1 MTPLSLTDLVMP
13 DGWFC
18 VNMSASG
25 VGLYEKWFVVEKPAF
40 SLRFGNP
47 VHAGKHQTRTYRET
61 TKYRV
66 CFNGF
71 CGGWTIQEK
80 KTGVGD
86 WQWFMSGVAF
96 PSHVGAMLA
105 LEIELSNNKA

>member
-25 VGLYEKWFVVEKPAF
+25 VGLYEKWFVVVRPASPGIKFPRPKPW
-40 SLRFGNP
+40 
-47 VHAGKHQTRTYRET
+47 RET

-80 KTGVGD
+80 TRTGLD
-86 WQWFMSGVAF
+86 WQWFMEGVAF

>member
-1 MTPLSLTDLVMP
+1 MTPLSLNDLVMP

-25 VGLYEKWFVVEKPAF
+25 VGLYEKWFVREI
-40 SLRFGNP
+40 
-47 VHAGKHQTRTYRET
+47 HQGKGSSGTPWRET
-61 TKYRV
+61 AKYRV

-80 KTGVGD
+80 KYNLD